1 MEIILSV
8 IITLPAGLLLGWI
21 VRWLYAKYQL
31 SSSEQKAE
39 RVKQEAVK
47 EAENKRKE
55 MLLEAKD
62 QLIRD
67 RNNQER
73 DLRDRRAELQKF
85 EKRLQ
90 QKEDNLEKKLQGVEE
105 QALAF
110 EAKEQ
115 ELANRVAGLATKED
129 FLKTEVERISGLTA
143 EEAKRMIIQKME
155 NDAKHDAQVIINK
168 IEQDAVTSA
177 EKKARDI
184 LVTTLQ
190 RVATEVT
197 SEVTVTSVSLPNEEM
212 KGRIIGREGRN
223 IRTLET
229 LTGVDVIIDDTP
241 EAVVISCFDPIRK
254 VIAKTSLER
263 LIQDGRIHPARIEE
277 VVNKVAKEINQMIY
291 EEGERVC
298 FDLGIHNLS
307 QELVKAL
314 GRLHFRTSYGQNVL
328 AHSKEVAILAGMLA
342 AEIGLDRDLARRS
355 ALLHDIGK
363 GMESE
368 GDENHAELGAELAK
382 KMGEDAKVVNGI
394 AAHHNDVEP
403 MCPESVLVQIAD
415 AISASRPG
423 ARRETLDNYIKRLEG
438 LENIATSFPGVDK
451 CYAIQAGRE
460 VRIIVNNETVNDAQA
475 RDLAKDIAKK
485 IESDLHYP
493 GRIKVM
499 IIRETRVVE
508 YAR

>member
-1 MEIILSV
+1 MGNTLLVIL
-8 IITLPAGLLLGWI
+8 ITLPAGLLLGWT
-21 VRWLYAKYQL
+21 VRWLYARYQL

-39 RVKQEAVK
+39 RVKQEAIK

-90 QKEDNLEKKLQGVEE
+90 QKEDNLEKKLQGVD
-105 QALAF
+105 QQVLAF

-115 ELANRVAGLATKED
+115 EISNRETGLTEQEG
-129 FLKTEVERISGLTA
+129 FLKTEIERISGLTA

-168 IEQDAVTSA
+168 IEQEATTSA

-254 VIAKTSLER
+254 TIAKTSLER

-277 VVNKVAKEINQMIY
+277 VVNKVAKEINQTIY

-298 FDLGIHNLS
+298 FDMGIHNLS

-314 GRLHFRTSYGQNVL
+314 GRLHYPRPPGRL
-328 AHSKEVAILAGMLA
+328 LLAGQY
-342 AEIGLDRDLARRS
+342 RRT
-355 ALLHDIGK
+355 
-363 GMESE
+363 
-368 GDENHAELGAELAK
+368 GASGPPLPPA
-382 KMGEDAKVVNGI
+382 GRGA
-394 AAHHNDVEP
+394 
-403 MCPESVLVQIAD
+403 
-415 AISASRPG
+415 PG
-423 ARRETLDNYIKRLEG
+423 A
-438 LENIATSFPGVDK
+438 
-451 CYAIQAGRE
+451 AGRP
-460 VRIIVNNETVNDAQA
+460 AGA
-475 RDLAKDIAKK
+475 A
-485 IESDLHYP
+485 SP
-493 GRIKVM
+493 GR
-499 IIRETRVVE
+499 RGGRPPAPPDGRHRVGRIPGPHR
-508 YAR
+508 ARVDSPRLGPQQGQQGQGGPPVGSHPPAALPPHGAAWTGNLTVPPEKKRFTQRRKGRRRDEG

>member
-8 IITLPAGLLLGWI
+8 IITLPAGLLLGWT

-31 SSSEQKAE
+31 SSAEQKAE
-39 RVKQEAVK
+39 RVKQEAIK

-73 DLRDRRAELQKF
+73 DLRDRRAELQKY

-90 QKEDNLEKKLQGVEE
+90 QKEDNLEKKLQGVD
-105 QALAF
+105 QQVLAF
-110 EAKEQ
+110 EVKEQ
-115 ELANRVAGLATKED
+115 EISNRETGLTAKEG
-129 FLKTEVERISGLTA
+129 FLQSEIERISGLTA
-143 EEAKRMIIQKME
+143 EEAKRIIVQKME

-168 IEQDAVTSA
+168 IEQEAVTSA

-328 AHSKEVAILAGMLA
+328 AHSKEVAILSGMLA

-382 KMGEDAKVVNGI
+382 KMGEDPKVVNGI

-403 MCPESVLVQIAD
+403 VCPESVLVQIAD

-460 VRIIVNNETVNDAQA
+460 VRIIVNNETVNDLQA

-493 GRIKVM
+493 GRIKVT